1 MEQLRQELL
10 DAVQSGTSMGITGAS
25 IGQIIKVAEVNA
37 DGKPIAWEAT
47 DLQNEADAIDSLTEL
62 GFVNPIADENNTIYT
77 DDNNTIYS
85 L

>member
-1 MEQLRQELL
+1 MFDKIFLKLEKVPEVLTDDIINELINTAL
-10 DAVQSGTSMGITGAS
+10 ES
-25 IGQIIKVAEVNA
+25 
-37 DGKPIAWEAT
+37 T

-62 GFVNPIADENNTIYT
+62 GFVNPISDENNTIYT

>member
-1 MEQLRQELL
+1 M
-10 DAVQSGTSMGITGAS
+10 DAY
-25 IGQIIKVAEVNA
+25 
-37 DGKPIAWEAT
+37 GKPIAWEATNMPEVITDDHINELINTALEST